1 MAFRTIQSL
10 ANDGGCRA
18 IIPYEIRCKL
28 LSRDT
33 DIEDRTPS
41 LALTLK
47 EAEIRFQTLKSEFE
61 ASTDFRRL
69 RSVMMST
76 TIPLGIQKIVAFAC
90 GSPSAAPRPAS
101 FLQHILIL
109 SLKDILSS
117 VTGAEIQCF
126 AQDPIYSAIDKQLLC
141 QHGISVVVHPQGF
154 LHVDNS
160 SIVISIAPNIPVKQI
175 ITELA
180 RPAVIIWDR
189 ISGDPKHSTDKW

>member
-1 MAFRTIQSL
+1 MDIFAHELILRQGEPFLAFRTIQSL

-90 GSPSAAPRPAS
+90 
-101 FLQHILIL
+101 
-109 SLKDILSS
+109 
-117 VTGAEIQCF
+117 
-126 AQDPIYSAIDKQLLC
+126 
-141 QHGISVVVHPQGF
+141 
-154 LHVDNS
+154 
-160 SIVISIAPNIPVKQI
+160 
-175 ITELA
+175 
-180 RPAVIIWDR
+180 
-189 ISGDPKHSTDKW
+189 